1 LALAASIL
9 SVGAASAQQP
19 GLLIFGGPL
28 PQAELTAPQVNT
40 ISGAI
45 ASRLEQA
52 RTLTAA
58 RNWEEVIDIYRELA
72 TDDTDRIVPLDDD
85 RYVNLRTYCNLQL
98 ARLPVEGLAA
108 YRRRADPL
116 AERWYRD
123 GLAARDELLLG
134 RVVSQLFCSSWG
146 DDALIAVGEL
156 ALERSDFDAARRAW
170 EQTSPL
176 VRDPAGR
183 TMWLALRDINLDAH
197 WPEVERLW
205 AARANP
211 PDWLAYPDTGFNLA
225 DIRARLVLTSIRAG
239 EFERAK
245 LELDAFCHWHPDAVG
260 QLGGQQGPYV
270 PALEKLLSS
279 AREWISSPPQSDW
292 PTFAGSQTRSSSV
305 STVAAI
311 LIPVWERPIAIE
323 PPIARRLGRLVRGE
337 PGNIGPIED
346 PPSAAPRE
354 SGRPLSCFPVVADN
368 LVLFAD
374 AAGIHAAHLATG
386 KPAIAADGLIYRNE
400 ATLQEQQIPSLRNF
414 GIRGIAGSGVS
425 HGVPRLTLTV
435 VDRIAYGRVGA
446 PVTSRSDA
454 TTTAADDRIIGLDL
468 RREGLLTL
476 RLRPDDTAWSFDG
489 TPVSDGRRIF
499 VAMRHDG
506 VTPGAYVACFDATTG
521 SQLWRTSIGSA
532 DTPAAGRGEEI
543 THHLLTLVGDRIY
556 FNTSLGLVAA
566 LDAANGQICWLAK
579 YPRLTGRPFTL
590 GDYPLHFDRDPSPG
604 LYHDGLVVVAPADSP
619 DIFALDAESGK
630 TIWTNTELPDAL
642 HLLGAV
648 GQNLIVS
655 GNRLSVLLS
664 V

>member
-1 LALAASIL
+1 
-9 SVGAASAQQP
+9 
-19 GLLIFGGPL
+19 
-28 PQAELTAPQVNT
+28 
-40 ISGAI
+40 
-45 ASRLEQA
+45 
-52 RTLTAA
+52 
-58 RNWEEVIDIYRELA
+58 
-72 TDDTDRIVPLDDD
+72 
-85 RYVNLRTYCNLQL
+85 
-98 ARLPVEGLAA
+98 
-108 YRRRADPL
+108 
-116 AERWYRD
+116 
-123 GLAARDELLLG
+123 
-134 RVVSQLFCSSWG
+134 
-146 DDALIAVGEL
+146 
-156 ALERSDFDAARRAW
+156 
-170 EQTSPL
+170 
-176 VRDPAGR
+176 
-183 TMWLALRDINLDAH
+183 
-197 WPEVERLW
+197 
-205 AARANP
+205 
-211 PDWLAYPDTGFNLA
+211 
-225 DIRARLVLTSIRAG
+225 
-239 EFERAK
+239 
-245 LELDAFCHWHPDAVG
+245 
-260 QLGGQQGPYV
+260 
-270 PALEKLLSS
+270 
-279 AREWISSPPQSDW
+279 
-292 PTFAGSQTRSSSV
+292 
-305 STVAAI
+305 
-311 LIPVWERPIAIE
+311 
-323 PPIARRLGRLVRGE
+323 
-337 PGNIGPIED
+337 
-346 PPSAAPRE
+346 
-354 SGRPLSCFPVVADN
+354 VADN

-655 GNRLSVLLS
+655 GNRLSVLDARSGTIRWTWPESTNAGVRGMGRGVVAGNEVFWPTRTDVYALQIESGARTRSPISLS
-664 V
+664 PVSDCGANLAIAGGRLIAAGYDKLLAFGPPTPAPNVNPAQVPSTPARTGRLSDRSKAGR